1 MKEICLFFISTSAVF
16 INEFV
21 AEFYQ
26 KLGQYQKKHTKIEE
40 QTTCFRQ
47 IFTQEFINM
56 GVIILLTSFDSL
68 GIQDIVLG
76 ELSTNSTVYSGFEP
90 NWYMQN
96 GNKLCIMVFMS

>member
-1 MKEICLFFISTSAVF
+1 VVTHNFKEFSEYNLWMPDGQTADNKNYCLIWWGLQYLKEICLFFISTSAVF

-47 IFTQEFINM
+47 IFT
-56 GVIILLTSFDSL
+56 
-68 GIQDIVLG
+68 
-76 ELSTNSTVYSGFEP
+76 
-90 NWYMQN
+90 
-96 GNKLCIMVFMS
+96 